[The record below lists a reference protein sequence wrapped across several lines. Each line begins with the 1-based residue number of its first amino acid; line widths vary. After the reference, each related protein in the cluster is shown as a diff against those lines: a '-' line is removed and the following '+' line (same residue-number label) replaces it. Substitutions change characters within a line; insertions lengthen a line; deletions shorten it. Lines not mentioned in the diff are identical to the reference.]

1 MPADDFF
8 DRTEFVQYFRDE
20 TDELL
25 QSIEGDLLRLE
36 QFVDADAVD
45 AELVNSL
52 FRALHTIKG
61 SAGMLQFTAVQLVAH
76 ALENVFDLLRKDRM
90 PLTESGITLLF
101 DGRDLLNALVR
112 AAVGGGVEPAGV
124 AEYLARLDAF
134 AGVYEETAQA
144 IEGPRNDD
152 EADEELR
159 PVDDAQV
166 SAFEAEVARLLA
178 QAEAAQAAV
187 DDLFAA
193 PLASAPALAVP
204 ELAPHP
210 VPDPRA
216 VAPAAAA
223 SGRARPV
230 SAKNQTIRVDI
241 ERLDNLLNLVGELVI
256 NRTRISD
263 IAATL
268 GRELGTNGRAG
279 SDVSASLAKDL
290 SESSALLARTTN
302 EIQESIMKVRMV
314 PIGQVFDRFPR
325 VVRDLAKARGKEIHL
340 EIDGA
345 ETDLDKTIVDE
356 VGEPL
361 MHLIRNCVDHGI
373 EPADVREARG
383 KPRHGTITLNAYHEG
398 NQVIVE
404 ISDDGGGIDLQ
415 RVRDKAIRLGV
426 ADENERLTDREIV
439 ELIFTP
445 GFSTADQVTDVA
457 GRGVGMDVV
466 KKNILRLK
474 GVFDV
479 DSVQGKGTTF
489 TMKLPLTLA
498 IIQALLV
505 RVADEL
511 YSIPLD
517 AVIESQ
523 RIDAADVRTVHG
535 GEVITLRG
543 QVVPLIRV
551 AEFFRLDAPRDPDKV
566 MIVIVGLQ
574 GRQVGLVVDSFQ
586 GEQEIVIK
594 PLSDVIGRIAGVSG
608 ATILGNGSISLII
621 DVHSLV
627 AGAYGT
633 GEAARR
639 AHQEHAHRRHR
650 DRFEARRHGRRLG
663 FRGVAPA
670 ARADRGR
677 TRDDRRRRD
686 RVHSRRREDRG
697 PSDHPARPGQDHH
710 RLRKARA
717 RDGRGR
723 VERRLTATRRRFSL
737 VSRPATA
744 RRRAI
749 RCSRNSVARRRTV
762 RRARG
767 RAAARARFRLR
778 SRAPCT
784 GAAWP
789 SRDR

>member
-36 QFVDADAVD
+36 QFVDGDAVD
-45 AELVNSL
+45 GELVNSL

-61 SAGMLQFTAVQLVAH
+61 SAGMLQFTAVQQVAH
-76 ALENVFDLLRKDRM
+76 KLENVFDLLRKDRM
-90 PLTESGITLLF
+90 PLTEGGITLLF
-101 DGRDLLNALVR
+101 DGRDVLTALVR
-112 AAVGGGVEPAGV
+112 AAVGGGEPPAGV
-124 AEYLARLDAF
+124 DEYVERLDAF
-134 AGVYEETAQA
+134 AGVYDATAQA
-144 IEGPRNDD
+144 IEGPRT
-152 EADEELR
+152 
-159 PVDDAQV
+159 DDADDDLGPLDASRV
-166 SAFEAEVARLLA
+166 SAFEAEVERLLA
-178 QAEAAQAAV
+178 EAERRRKEEAEAAPAIDVAAAQAAV
-187 DDLFAA
+187 DALFATE
-193 PLASAPALAVP
+193 SSGTQAPAPFAAAFEP
-204 ELAPHP
+204 QSAAPAP
-210 VPDPRA
+210 APAPRA
-216 VAPAAAA
+216 GTPANGAAPDVK
-223 SGRARPV
+223 RPI

-241 ERLDNLLNLVGELVI
+241 ERLDSLLNLVGELVI

-279 SDVSASLAKDL
+279 GGGGGGGSVSASLAKDL

-340 EIDGA
+340 EIAGA

-361 MHLIRNCVDHGI
+361 MHLVRNCVDHGI
-373 EPADVREARG
+373 EPAEVREARG
-383 KPRHGTITLNAYHEG
+383 KPRHGTIKLNAYHEG
-398 NQVIVE
+398 NQVIIE

-415 RVRDKAIRLGV
+415 RVREKAIRMGV
-426 ADENERLTDREIV
+426 IDESDRLSDREIV

-445 GFSTADQVTDVA
+445 GFSTAAQVTDVS

-479 DSVQGKGTTF
+479 DSVQGEGTKF

-505 RVADEL
+505 NVADEL

-523 RIDAADVRTVHG
+523 RIDAAEVRTVHG

-543 QVVPLIRV
+543 QVVPLIRI
-551 AEFFRLDAPRDPDKV
+551 AEFFRLDAPRDPNKV

-594 PLSDVIGRIAGVSG
+594 PLSDVIGRIAGISG

-627 AGAYGT
+627 ASAYGT
-633 GEAARR
+633 GK
-639 AHQEHAHRRHR
+639 
-650 DRFEARRHGRRLG
+650 
-663 FRGVAPA
+663 A
-670 ARADRGR
+670 ARA
-677 TRDDRRRRD
+677 
-686 RVHSRRREDRG
+686 E
-697 PSDHPARPGQDHH
+697 
-710 RLRKARA
+710 
-717 RDGRGR
+717 
-723 VERRLTATRRRFSL
+723 FSG
-737 VSRPATA
+737 V
-744 RRRAI
+744 
-749 RCSRNSVARRRTV
+749 
-762 RRARG
+762 
-767 RAAARARFRLR
+767 
-778 SRAPCT
+778 
-784 GAAWP
+784 
-789 SRDR
+789 

>member
-36 QFVDADAVD
+36 QFVDGDAVD
-45 AELVNSL
+45 GELVNSL

-61 SAGMLQFTAVQLVAH
+61 SAGMLQFTAVQQVAH
-76 ALENVFDLLRKDRM
+76 KLENVFDLLRRDRM
-90 PLTESGITLLF
+90 PLTEGGITLLF
-101 DGRDLLNALVR
+101 DGRDVLTALVR
-112 AAVGGGVEPAGV
+112 AAVGGGEPPAGV
-124 AEYLARLDAF
+124 DEYVERLDAF
-134 AGVYEETAQA
+134 AGVYDATAQA
-144 IEGPRNDD
+144 IEGPRTVDADD
-152 EADEELR
+152 GLR
-159 PVDDAQV
+159 PLDASQV
-166 SAFEAEVARLLA
+166 SAFEAEVERLLA
-178 QAEAAQAAV
+178 EAERRRKEEAEAAPAIDVAAAQAAV
-187 DDLFAA
+187 DALFATDSPGMPQAAA
-193 PLASAPALAVP
+193 PFAAAFEPQSTASSPAPPVIPTLRQAQDDKSKGAPANGA
-204 ELAPHP
+204 APD
-210 VPDPRA
+210 VK
-216 VAPAAAA
+216 
-223 SGRARPV
+223 RPV

-241 ERLDNLLNLVGELVI
+241 ERLDSLLNLVGELVI

-268 GRELGTNGRAG
+268 GRELGTNGRG
-279 SDVSASLAKDL
+279 GGGGGVSASLAKDL

-340 EIDGA
+340 EIAGA

-361 MHLIRNCVDHGI
+361 MHLVRNCVDHGI
-373 EPADVREARG
+373 EPAEVREARG
-383 KPRHGTITLNAYHEG
+383 KPRHGTIKLNAYHEG
-398 NQVIVE
+398 NQVIIE

-415 RVRDKAIRLGV
+415 RVREKAIRMGV
-426 ADENERLTDREIV
+426 VDESDRLSDREIV

-445 GFSTADQVTDVA
+445 GFSTAAQVTDVS

-479 DSVQGKGTTF
+479 DSVQGEGTKF

-523 RIDAADVRTVHG
+523 RIDASDVRTVHG

-551 AEFFRLDAPRDPDKV
+551 AEFFRLDAPRDPAKV

-594 PLSDVIGRIAGVSG
+594 PLSDVIGRIAGISG

-627 AGAYGT
+627 ASAYGT
-633 GEAARR
+633 G
-639 AHQEHAHRRHR
+639 
-650 DRFEARRHGRRLG
+650 
-663 FRGVAPA
+663 
-670 ARADRGR
+670 
-677 TRDDRRRRD
+677 
-686 RVHSRRREDRG
+686 
-697 PSDHPARPGQDHH
+697 
-710 RLRKARA
+710 K
-717 RDGRGR
+717 
-723 VERRLTATRRRFSL
+723 ATRAEFSG
-737 VSRPATA
+737 V
-744 RRRAI
+744 
-749 RCSRNSVARRRTV
+749 
-762 RRARG
+762 
-767 RAAARARFRLR
+767 
-778 SRAPCT
+778 
-784 GAAWP
+784 
-789 SRDR
+789 

>member
-8 DRTEFVQYFRDE
+8 DRTEFIQYFRDE

-36 QFVDADAVD
+36 QFVDAETVD

-61 SAGMLQFTAVQLVAH
+61 SAGMLQFAEVQQVAH
-76 ALENVFDLLRKDRM
+76 KLENVFDLLRKDRM
-90 PLTESGITLLF
+90 PLTEGGITLLF
-101 DGRDLLNALVR
+101 DGRDLLTALVR
-112 AAVGGGVEPAGV
+112 AAVAGGEPPTGVD
-124 AEYLARLDAF
+124 EYVERLDAF
-134 AGVYEETAQA
+134 AGVYDATALA
-144 IEGPRNDD
+144 IEGPRVDD
-152 EADEELR
+152 DPEDDLR
-159 PVDDAQV
+159 PLDAAQV
-166 SAFEAEVARLLA
+166 SAFEAEVERLLA
-178 QAEAAQAAV
+178 EAERRRKEELASAPRVDADAAQAAV
-187 DDLFAA
+187 DALFSADAAHAPAPFAA
-193 PLASAPALAVP
+193 AFEPMPAP
-204 ELAPHP
+204 
-210 VPDPRA
+210 
-216 VAPAAAA
+216 VAPTLRQAQGDTAGGTPAKGA
-223 SGRARPV
+223 PDVKRPV
-230 SAKNQTIRVDI
+230 SSKNQTIRVDI
-241 ERLDNLLNLVGELVI
+241 ERLDSLLNLVGELVI

-268 GRELGTNGRAG
+268 GRELGTNGRADG
-279 SDVSASLAKDL
+279 GVSASLAKDL

-340 EIDGA
+340 EIAGA

-361 MHLIRNCVDHGI
+361 MHLVRNCVDHGI
-373 EPADVREARG
+373 EPGDVRVARG
-383 KPRHGTITLNAYHEG
+383 KPRHGTIKLNAYHEG
-398 NQVIVE
+398 NQVIIE

-415 RVRDKAIRLGV
+415 RVREKAIRIG
-426 ADENERLTDREIV
+426 AIDETDRLSDREIV

-445 GFSTADQVTDVA
+445 GFSTADQVTDVS

-479 DSVQGKGTTF
+479 DSVHGEGTKF

-505 RVADEL
+505 NVADEL

-523 RIDAADVRTVHG
+523 RIDASDVRTVHG

-551 AEFFRLDAPRDPDKV
+551 AEFFRLNAPRDPDKV

-594 PLSDVIGRIAGVSG
+594 PLSDVIGRISGISG

-627 AGAYGT
+627 ASAYGT
-633 GEAARR
+633 G
-639 AHQEHAHRRHR
+639 
-650 DRFEARRHGRRLG
+650 
-663 FRGVAPA
+663 
-670 ARADRGR
+670 
-677 TRDDRRRRD
+677 
-686 RVHSRRREDRG
+686 
-697 PSDHPARPGQDHH
+697 
-710 RLRKARA
+710 K
-717 RDGRGR
+717 
-723 VERRLTATRRRFSL
+723 ATRAEFSG
-737 VSRPATA
+737 V
-744 RRRAI
+744 
-749 RCSRNSVARRRTV
+749 
-762 RRARG
+762 
-767 RAAARARFRLR
+767 
-778 SRAPCT
+778 
-784 GAAWP
+784 
-789 SRDR
+789 

>member
-36 QFVDADAVD
+36 QFVDGDAVD
-45 AELVNSL
+45 GELVNSL

-61 SAGMLQFTAVQLVAH
+61 SAGMLQFTAVQQVAH
-76 ALENVFDLLRKDRM
+76 KLENVFDLLRKDRM
-90 PLTESGITLLF
+90 PLTEGGITLLF
-101 DGRDLLNALVR
+101 DGRDVLTALVR
-112 AAVGGGVEPAGV
+112 AAVGGGEPPAGV
-124 AEYLARLDAF
+124 DEYVERLDAF
-134 AGVYEETAQA
+134 AGVYDATAQA
-144 IEGPRNDD
+144 IEGPRT
-152 EADEELR
+152 
-159 PVDDAQV
+159 DDADDDLAPLDASQV
-166 SAFEAEVARLLA
+166 SAFEAEVERLLA
-178 QAEAAQAAV
+178 EAERRRKEEAEAAPAIDVAAAQAAV
-187 DDLFAA
+187 DALFATETSDILSLSKEPFA
-193 PLASAPALAVP
+193 AAFEPQSAAPAP
-204 ELAPHP
+204 APA
-210 VPDPRA
+210 PRA
-216 VAPAAAA
+216 GAPANGAAPDVK
-223 SGRARPV
+223 RPV

-241 ERLDNLLNLVGELVI
+241 ERLDSLLNLVGELVI

-279 SDVSASLAKDL
+279 GGGGGGVSASLAKDL

-340 EIDGA
+340 EIAGA

-361 MHLIRNCVDHGI
+361 MHLVRNCVDHGI
-373 EPADVREARG
+373 EPAEVREARG
-383 KPRHGTITLNAYHEG
+383 KPRYGTIKLNAYHEG
-398 NQVIVE
+398 NQVIIE

-415 RVRDKAIRLGV
+415 RVREKAIRMGV
-426 ADENERLTDREIV
+426 IEESDRLSDREIV

-445 GFSTADQVTDVA
+445 GFSTAAQVTDVS

-479 DSVQGKGTTF
+479 DSVQGEGTKF

-505 RVADEL
+505 NVADEL

-523 RIDAADVRTVHG
+523 RIDATDVRTVHG

-543 QVVPLIRV
+543 QVVPLIRI
-551 AEFFRLDAPRDPDKV
+551 AEFFRLDAPRDPNKV

-594 PLSDVIGRIAGVSG
+594 PLSDVIGRIAGISG

-627 AGAYGT
+627 ASAYGT
-633 GEAARR
+633 GK
-639 AHQEHAHRRHR
+639 
-650 DRFEARRHGRRLG
+650 
-663 FRGVAPA
+663 A
-670 ARADRGR
+670 ARA
-677 TRDDRRRRD
+677 
-686 RVHSRRREDRG
+686 E
-697 PSDHPARPGQDHH
+697 
-710 RLRKARA
+710 
-717 RDGRGR
+717 
-723 VERRLTATRRRFSL
+723 FSG
-737 VSRPATA
+737 V
-744 RRRAI
+744 
-749 RCSRNSVARRRTV
+749 
-762 RRARG
+762 
-767 RAAARARFRLR
+767 
-778 SRAPCT
+778 
-784 GAAWP
+784 
-789 SRDR
+789 